1 MALVTQDEII
11 NTMNVDDHLSV
22 NNISNSTILKAELY
36 IANTFLGEAFY
47 AVLEADKAST
57 GTFNNANIQLLYNN
71 YLLRLIS
78 EYVLTIC
85 LNDIILKVANK
96 GIENTNQVDVYGVSK
111 AAYQDEF
118 ERSKVMTD
126 SYLIKNKANF
136 SRYLGNDIDST
147 TDKIVSKTAY
157 GFFIE

>member
-22 NNISNSTILKAELY
+22 NNISNSTITKAELY

-47 AVLEADKAST
+47 TILEADKAST

-118 ERSKVMTD
+118 ERSKVMAD

-136 SRYLGNDIDST
+136 STYLGNDIDST
-147 TDKIVSKTAY
+147 TDKIIAKTAY

>member
-11 NTMNVDDHLSV
+11 NTMNVDAHLSV

-47 AVLEADKAST
+47 TILQADKAST

-136 SRYLGNDIDST
+136 STYLGNDIDST
-147 TDKIVSKTAY
+147 TEKIKAKTAY

>member
-47 AVLEADKAST
+47 AVLEADKSST

-136 SRYLGNDIDST
+136 STYLGNDIDST